1 MNLIQIIHMRKKDNQ
16 HFSLKYSNDAAFL
29 AGVCNDPF
37 LGAEF
42 YWTQDQDA
50 IPLKVLNYLFDLSYE
65 F

>member
-1 MNLIQIIHMRKKDNQ
+1 MRKKDNQ